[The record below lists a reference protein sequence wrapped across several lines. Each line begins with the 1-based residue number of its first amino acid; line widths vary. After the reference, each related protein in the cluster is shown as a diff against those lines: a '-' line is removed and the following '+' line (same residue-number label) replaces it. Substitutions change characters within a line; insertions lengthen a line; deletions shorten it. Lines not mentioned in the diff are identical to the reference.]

1 MSEKIRSFVAVLLPP
16 ELKRDIYQF
25 TAPLQRLPLDIKWV
39 EEKNYHLT
47 MKFLGSCSAAEI
59 NKARTFLHD
68 LTAGR
73 KPFNLQCGEFM
84 VFPNWHRPRVIS
96 LSLVGNT
103 EKLQGLWYKI
113 EKGFVSR
120 GFEEEKRK
128 IFNPHITL
136 GRLRS
141 KNSELKKM
149 LKGKA
154 CPFTGKDILVQEIYL
169 MASKLTP
176 KGPQYTV
183 IKSFPFRKTV

>member
-1 MSEKIRSFVAVLLPP
+1 MSETRSFIAVLLPP

-59 NKARTFLHD
+59 NKASNILQG
-68 LTAGR
+68 LTAER
-73 KPFNLQCGEFM
+73 EPFNLQCGELM
-84 VFPNWHRPRVIS
+84 VFPNWHHPRVIS
-96 LSLVGNT
+96 LSLVEST
-103 EKLQGLWYKI
+103 ENIQDLWYKI
-113 EKGFVSR
+113 EKNLAHR
-120 GFEEEKRK
+120 GFKEEKRK
-128 IFNPHITL
+128 RFNPHVTL

-154 CPFTGKDILVQEIYL
+154 CPFTGKDILVREIYL